1 MIKDYGAYKTIGEVA
16 KILTN
21 NSKDG
26 KSIHTHTIRY
36 WEKEFKQI
44 KPKLINKRRYYSS
57 DQVKIIKF
65 IKTLLK
71 DNGLTIK
78 GVKRILNSNKKLDYN
93 DLHGL
98 SAEYFEN
105 NIKNKSKIILDR
117 IKKLKKLY
125 GKKNTY

>member
-1 MIKDYGAYKTIGEVA
+1 MEKLITITELSRKLGLN
-16 KILTN
+16 KSDKN
-21 NSKDG
+21 NS
-26 KSIHTHTIRY
+26 SNYILRY

-78 GVKRILNSNKKLDYN
+78 GVKKILNNNKKLDYN